1 MNCSWQTK
9 LLLKNIFIILT
20 QITSGS
26 LKKYFS
32 TFMPSTFTGHTK
44 EFAEASSLNLLFCVC
59 CGDSSIQNKPC
70 WNSTLDVEQG
80 HEVLRITSLPSE
92 LWQCPPWGTVAE
104 KHYFLEKM
112 IHCECQHSGSFR
124 NSVMDPETLSKIK
137 LLFKGEISQT
147 HTHVCS
153 ALHIQIALKKWW
165 VQLYFDKTEN
175 TV

>member
-1 MNCSWQTK
+1 MAHS
-9 LLLKNIFIILT
+9 KNISAHSCLRP
-20 QITSGS
+20 S
-26 LKKYFS
+26 LVIPKSLQKPALS
-32 TFMPSTFTGHTK
+32 TC
-44 EFAEASSLNLLFCVC
+44 SSVSAVVTHLFRINHA
-59 CGDSSIQNKPC
+59 GIP
-70 WNSTLDVEQG
+70 LDVERG

-165 VQLYFDKTEN
+165 VQVYFDKTEN